1 MTQAA
6 VVLEDRNAVAGLVAA
21 LDGLEGSADGHGR
34 AVGGSD
40 DAAHIVVVHLR
51 REARQLLGSQVERSG
66 TLPSR
71 GVDLGEGTAHVEG
84 LAVSGDAERLDAAVG
99 GGTQR
104 GTLAVSGPDRA
115 DAPRRLVVDRRE
127 LSTEVE
133 GLTVGGGGDRVDG
146 AVSGGS
152 PVEDFTGVDVV
163 GHRVAARRLV
173 LPGRRARGAD
183 RGEPADGVDDVT
195 HHHLVPDNAVDL
207 GGGQG
212 VGGDSG
218 GRTGST
224 GGGRIG
230 GGWRRRGECDGTKG
244 NKSRG
249 QQAAQESAGE
259 LHRYSVQNILRSRIH
274 NLMNGWYSAPGQGRR
289 AGL

>member
-6 VVLEDRNAVAGLVAA
+6 VVLEDRDAVAGLVAA

-51 REARQLLGSQVERSG
+51 REARQLLGSQVKRSG

-152 PVEDFTGVDVV
+152 PVKDLTGVDVV

-195 HHHLVPDNAVDL
+195 HHHLIPDNAVDL

-212 VGGDSG
+212 IGGDSG
-218 GRTGST
+218 GIRD
-224 GGGRIG
+224 GGG
-230 GGWRRRGECDGTKG
+230 RRGECDDTNG
-244 NKSRG
+244 NESRG

-259 LHRYSVQNILRSRIH
+259 LHRYSVQNILRSRIR